1 MKAYVISTY
10 VLAGALGLVI
20 LVLIVVS
27 VMLLKERSK
36 NSVVKIIEKS

>member
-20 LVLIVVS
+20 LLLIVVS
-27 VMLLKERSK
+27 VMFVKERSK
-36 NSVVKIIEKS
+36 NSVVKIT

>member
-27 VMLLKERSK
+27 VMLWKERSK
-36 NSVVKIIEKS
+36 NSVVKIT

>member
-27 VMLLKERSK
+27 VMFVKERSK
-36 NSVVKIIEKS
+36 NSVVKIT

>member
-1 MKAYVISTY
+1 MMAFVISTY

-20 LVLIVVS
+20 LLLIVVS

-36 NSVVKIIEKS
+36 NSVVKIT